1 MYISSHV
8 AHRIKILAK
17 ENNVQL
23 KQMLSDLGLGLNTMA
38 NMKTSMLKADSL
50 AKIADYLGCSVDYL
64 LGRTEAAS
72 PSLSEEDRNLLE
84 TVHRLDPRDQG
95 KLQGYA
101 ESLLSAEKYS
111 EKSDWKGLT

>member
-8 AHRIKILAK
+8 AHRIKLLAK

-23 KQMLSDLGLGLNTMA
+23 KQMLSDLGLASCTMA

-72 PSLSEEDRNLLE
+72 PSLSEEE
-84 TVHRLDPRDQG
+84 Q
-95 KLQGYA
+95 
-101 ESLLSAEKYS
+101 ELLSAFHKLDEKDRYKALGYIDSLYSADKYS
-111 EKSDWKGLT
+111 AKDECKNA